1 MKRQLLIACLAALCA
16 STVLSCNKDAEED
29 YLVDPLQDR
38 EVLLTA
44 SLADGPDTRAVSVS
58 GDAVSCSWNVDDKL
72 ALVYGGEIISELTV
86 SSISGNRAA
95 LSGKVKGA
103 YPEGTEFTLYYG
115 GTDYNY
121 ASQSGTQADASR
133 RAYLSSTATIARQD
147 NKTLQLGPVSL
158 GHRQAYFELSFQYGP
173 DLLKVKKVEVTGSD
187 RLVKRRPLAG
197 NPEYF
202 TAAEPFT
209 VTAASDQGADIMY
222 FALCD
227 ESTADV
233 TYVFKVT
240 DINGV
245 TYEKEYKIDGLTV
258 SNPYLYKTGTA
269 QNGSYHSGNWVL
281 DQKSAVSEAPV
292 AIQTTVYD
300 GNAHALVTPGRLP
313 EGTVGAVIEY
323 YTAPRLP
330 LSATPG
336 IYTVTDV
343 GQLQPDAGST
353 WSTTVPEGTDPGEYY
368 IWYRVRG
375 GLYFKNDPEDA
386 EAFVIGKQ
394 VESNPARILRRTLA
408 VTAPA
413 AVANL
418 KYTGSSQALV
428 TAGSLKDELN
438 GSLTDCVLQYYVDSV
453 AIGASAPAAPAAT
466 ATGWSTEVPR
476 GISAKD
482 YYVWYKVDG
491 GDYYYEVAVTPVS
504 SVAIRIVTTDAVVA
518 NPVPI
523 ENLVYNGEEQQL
535 VLPADA
541 SDGCKVYY
549 HVHESDVDRS
559 VIEAMNASDDWSED
573 VPMRKNAGTYYIW
586 TKIVEEGHTN
596 YSGVPG
602 VSAAAVVTGIGQTS
616 VSVVN
621 APEKVENWTYD
632 GVNHDLVKAIEYAAR
647 PNRREVFAYAGPSGQ
662 RDPFDVTEEEYPA
675 TLQFRINTGEWVSIN
690 NTTPDYSVV
699 AAKNAGTYSIQYR
712 VVGSKNFK
720 DYPGSGTG
728 YVGMGSV
735 VVAKASINVTVPD
748 VIDDWTVYDNAEHT
762 LLKDSPATAVTY
774 AGANNTDALSATA
787 EAPNPAVLYYRVNSG
802 EWVAYNP
809 ENPNLPKATNAGTY
823 QVWYK
828 VEGGINFAS
837 KTATSIGSFTVAKVN
852 PTITPAPAAKTD
864 LVYNGEPLGLLA
876 ADNYS
881 TNYGTL
887 QFGVSMTNSVTGVTW
902 GSELPTG
909 QNAGT
914 YYPFYRVVGNENI
927 SDLGPVCF
935 IVTIARATLS
945 SFAVDIEGWNYGD
958 PANAP
963 SVSGN
968 TGGGAVTYSYK
979 VQGAD
984 DNTYS
989 GTAPTAPG
997 DYTVRAIAAQ
1007 TTNYE
1012 SATAT
1017 KNFTIGQATGTL
1029 TLSSS
1034 TVYLAAGGAQGA
1046 IYAISNDTGASFS
1059 AEIDDNTK
1067 ATVAFDPNDASKLII
1082 TPVALGEA
1090 TITVTMT
1097 PSNTTNYTTPA
1108 PATCSV
1114 TMVTAPVGA
1123 PASKP
1128 GVFSVSDTKRV
1139 FFSKGNLQATTTDNG
1154 ANWTWS
1160 FAENQWGIVYTQ
1172 NDSNVSYNGTVGLFA
1187 WSTTNNNYGIGSSG
1201 GDTFRDWGDNAI
1213 SNGGNV
1219 AGYWS
1224 TMSGNEIGWLVG
1236 TAVVLH
1242 PGDNCRKTNPVNGT
1256 SNALFTMAKINTN
1269 STNNKGIIFFPD
1281 NYAGPTVND
1290 DTIQWGDIN
1299 EVSDFTTLCTSEGW
1313 STLEQYGCVF
1323 LPAAGQIN
1331 KNIVNLIGSYIQYW
1345 ARDAADSTTA
1355 HELYCKKSSGPSI
1368 GSAGKGLGLA
1378 VRLIAPIIASSDNSS
1393 IQDYNVQPGQTW

>member
-72 ALVYGGEIISELTV
+72 ALVYEGEIISELTV

-187 RLVKRRPLAG
+187 CLVKRRPLAG

-323 YTAPRLP
+323 YTAPRQS

-353 WSTTVPEGTDPGEYY
+353 WSTTVPEGTAPGEYY

-394 VESNPARILRRTLA
+394 VDSNPARILRRTLA

-453 AIGASAPAAPAAT
+453 AIGASAPAAPEAT

-602 VSAAAVVTGIGQTS
+602 VSAAAVVTQIAKANISTS
-616 VSVVN
+616 VPTLVS
-621 APEKVENWTYD
+621 WTYD
-632 GVNHDLVKAIEYAAR
+632 AE
-647 PNRREVFAYAGPSGQ
+647 Q
-662 RDPFDVTEEEYPA
+662 RNLLSDS
-675 TLQFRINTGEWVSIN
+675 L
-690 NTTPDYSVV
+690 
-699 AAKNAGTYSIQYR
+699 R
-712 VVGSKNFK
+712 VIFS
-720 DYPGSGTG
+720 ST
-728 YVGMGSV
+728 S
-735 VVAKASINVTVPD
+735 A
-748 VIDDWTVYDNAEHT
+748 
-762 LLKDSPATAVTY
+762 
-774 AGANNTDALSATA
+774 NTDALK
-787 EAPNPAVLYYRVNSG
+787 EEVPAVLYFKVTNTTI
-802 EWVAYNP
+802 WADWTAYNP
-809 ENPNLPKATNAGTY
+809 SAPVLPYATDAKSY
-823 QVWYK
+823 QVSFK
-828 VEGGINFAS
+828 VDGGRNFKS
-837 KTATSIGSFTVAKVN
+837 VGETVIGTATVSKAN
-852 PTITPAPAAKTD
+852 LMYDPAPAAVTETLIYTGQPQT
-864 LVYNGEPLGLLA
+864 LVTEGVAKYATGHPTKPGEDAVGPVVKYMVADSKPSKNASGWLTTPPAATNAQATYKVWYYVDGGDNFNDIDVCTTPIEKGIGKATLTATADNKQRDYNTANPTFTVTVTGFVNGETASTAAGYVAPTATCSATQSSAAGTYPITVSGGSANNYVFNYVNGTLTINQSVLSITIPVGNGGDPSTSVTINYDAGDSWETALGKYPVA
-876 ADNYS
+876 KV
-881 TNYGTL
+881 TL
-887 QFGVSMTNSVTGVTW
+887 QFDN
-902 GSELPTG
+902 
-909 QNAGT
+909 
-914 YYPFYRVVGNENI
+914 VV
-927 SDLGPVCF
+927 
-935 IVTIARATLS
+935 
-945 SFAVDIEGWNYGD
+945 Y
-958 PANAP
+958 
-963 SVSGN
+963 
-968 TGGGAVTYSYK
+968 
-979 VQGAD
+979 
-984 DNTYS
+984 
-989 GTAPTAPG
+989 
-997 DYTVRAIAAQ
+997 
-1007 TTNYE
+1007 
-1012 SATAT
+1012 
-1017 KNFTIGQATGTL
+1017 
-1029 TLSSS
+1029 
-1034 TVYLAAGGAQGA
+1034 
-1046 IYAISNDTGASFS
+1046 
-1059 AEIDDNTK
+1059 
-1067 ATVAFDPNDASKLII
+1067 
-1082 TPVALGEA
+1082 
-1090 TITVTMT
+1090 T
-1097 PSNTTNYTTPA
+1097 PS
-1108 PATCSV
+1108 SL
-1114 TMVTAPVGA
+1114 
-1123 PASKP
+1123 
-1128 GVFSVSDTKRV
+1128 FL
-1139 FFSKGNLQATTTDNG
+1139 NLHYLNG
-1154 ANWTWS
+1154 
-1160 FAENQWGIVYTQ
+1160 
-1172 NDSNVSYNGTVGLFA
+1172 DSLVNKTE
-1187 WSTTNNNYGIGSSG
+1187 
-1201 GDTFRDWGDNAI
+1201 AI
-1213 SNGGNV
+1213 
-1219 AGYWS
+1219 
-1224 TMSGNEIGWLVG
+1224 
-1236 TAVVLH
+1236 
-1242 PGDNCRKTNPVNGT
+1242 
-1256 SNALFTMAKINTN
+1256 
-1269 STNNKGIIFFPD
+1269 
-1281 NYAGPTVND
+1281 
-1290 DTIQWGDIN
+1290 
-1299 EVSDFTTLCTSEGW
+1299 
-1313 STLEQYGCVF
+1313 
-1323 LPAAGQIN
+1323 
-1331 KNIVNLIGSYIQYW
+1331 
-1345 ARDAADSTTA
+1345 DST
-1355 HELYCKKSSGPSI
+1355 K
-1368 GSAGKGLGLA
+1368 
-1378 VRLIAPIIASSDNSS
+1378 
-1393 IQDYNVQPGQTW
+1393 DYIFHQN

>member
-1 MKRQLLIACLAALCA
+1 MKRKIVFSLFVTLCA
-16 STVLSCNKDAEED
+16 AFVSCNRGAELEGFDPNTERDVVLQATMEQDAAT
-29 YLVDPLQDR
+29 R
-38 EVLLTA
+38 AA
-44 SLADGPDTRAVSVS
+44 SLTQEGVAVSWAENDILDLVFENEVVS
-58 GDAVSCSWNVDDKL
+58 QLRVTAINGNTAQL
-72 ALVYGGEIISELTV
+72 A
-86 SSISGNRAA
+86 
-95 LSGKVKGA
+95 GKVKGA
-103 YPEGTEFTLYYG
+103 YPKNTEFSLYYG
-115 GTDYNY
+115 GTNYDYTGQTGTA
-121 ASQSGTQADASR
+121 ASAASK
-133 RAYLSSTATIARQD
+133 AYLQGTVRISKQD
-147 NKTLQLGPVSL
+147 NEILTLGSAVLKHQ
-158 GHRQAYFELSFQYGP
+158 QAYVSFTFRYGP
-173 DLLKVKKVEVTGSD
+173 DELPIKSVTVTPASASIVKTRELGDNPVCFAGTSEDSFTVNAGSTGLSTVYFAISDMATTASTAYDFAIVAEWNGSDTTFLASNSKHFQNGKYYMNTEVVLKKKSDAIATLPAAVTGLMYDTQEHALITPAEMNEGAKIYYAVTDVIATDLPSETVWSEDVPEKTEPGSYMVWYKVEGGKFYEDMPASYDEATFVD
-187 RLVKRRPLAG
+187 VVIAKR
-197 NPEYF
+197 
-202 TAAEPFT
+202 
-209 VTAASDQGADIMY
+209 
-222 FALCD
+222 
-227 ESTADV
+227 
-233 TYVFKVT
+233 
-240 DINGV
+240 
-245 TYEKEYKIDGLTV
+245 
-258 SNPYLYKTGTA
+258 
-269 QNGSYHSGNWVL
+269 
-281 DQKSAVSEAPV
+281 PV
-292 AIQTTVYD
+292 AITK
-300 GNAHALVTPGRLP
+300 PK
-313 EGTVGAVIEY
+313 E
-323 YTAPRLP
+323 
-330 LSATPG
+330 
-336 IYTVTDV
+336 
-343 GQLQPDAGST
+343 
-353 WSTTVPEGTDPGEYY
+353 
-368 IWYRVRG
+368 
-375 GLYFKNDPEDA
+375 
-386 EAFVIGKQ
+386 
-394 VESNPARILRRTLA
+394 ILG
-408 VTAPA
+408 
-413 AVANL
+413 L
-418 KYTGSSQALV
+418 KYTGSAQALV
-428 TAGSLKDELN
+428 NPGTVKDGVNE
-438 GSLTDCVLQYYVDSV
+438 SFDCGLQMEYYVYE
-453 AIGASAPAAPAAT
+453 GE
-466 ATGWSTEVPR
+466 EVPS
-476 GISAKD
+476 ILD
-482 YYVWYKVDG
+482 N
-491 GDYYYEVAVTPVS
+491 VTW
-504 SVAIRIVTTDAVVA
+504 TTDIPNGTNAGKYYIFYRVNGAPHYEDVNIPYDGSNYPYLTVTISKSDAVIA

-523 ENLVYNGEEQQL
+523 ENLVYNGEPQQL

-541 SDGCKVYY
+541 SDGCAVYY
-549 HVHESDVDRS
+549 FVTDNQDFVPTDTNM
-559 VIEAMNASDDWSED
+559 AADDWSLD
-573 VPMRKNAGTYYIW
+573 VPFRKNAGTYYIW
-586 TKIVEEGHTN
+586 TKTVDESGANN
-596 YSGVPG
+596 YSGVIG
-602 VSAAAVVTGIGQTS
+602 ISAGAVVTGIGQTS

-728 YVGMGSV
+728 YVGMDSV

-837 KTATSIGSFTVAKVN
+837 KTATSIGSFTVAKVT

-864 LVYNGEPLGLLA
+864 LVYNGEPQGLLA

-927 SDLGPVCF
+927 SDLGPVSF

-1034 TVYLAAGGAQGA
+1034 TVYLAAGGAPGA
-1046 IYAISNDTGASFS
+1046 IYAISNDTAATFTTAIGDGTIASVAADPS
-1059 AEIDDNTK
+1059 DNTR
-1067 ATVAFDPNDASKLII
+1067 LII
-1082 TPVALGEA
+1082 TPIAVGET
-1090 TITVTMT
+1090 TITVSMT
-1097 PSNTTNYTTPA
+1097 PSSTVNYTTPE
-1108 PATCSV
+1108 PQVCSLAV
-1114 TMVTAPVGA
+1114 VLAPVGA
-1123 PASKP
+1123 PENKP
-1128 GVFSVSDTKRV
+1128 GIFSVSDNNLV
-1139 FFSKGNLQATTTDNG
+1139 FFSRGNLRATGTTESTPASG
-1154 ANWTWS
+1154 WTWS
-1160 FAENQWGIVYTQ
+1160 FAESQWDFLGYGSANQKVNGNGTI
-1172 NDSNVSYNGTVGLFA
+1172 SENGTVDLFR
-1187 WSTTNNNYGIGSSG
+1187 WSTTEGYYGIGTSTSG
-1201 GDTFRDWGDNAI
+1201 NVFRDWGENAI
-1213 SNGGNV
+1213 SNGGNT
-1219 AGYWS
+1219 ANFWS
-1224 TMSGNEIGWLVG
+1224 TFTRAQIDWLIGSR
-1236 TAVVLH
+1236 
-1242 PGDNCRKTNPVNGT
+1242 PMNPVNGT
-1256 SNALFTMAKINTN
+1256 SNARYAMAKINKT
-1269 STNNKGIIFFPD
+1269 TLTDGTGVAGTILFPD
-1281 NYAGPTVND
+1281 NYAGPVADVSGSIT
-1290 DTIQWGDIN
+1290 WGDIN
-1299 EVSDFTTLCTSEGW
+1299 TPSNYTTLCTSEGW

-1323 LPAAGQIN
+1323 LPSAGFSMNDTVYNVGSELQYWTKDQSTN
-1331 KNIVNLIGSYIQYW
+1331 QESYAYALEFANDPQYSYI
-1345 ARDAADSTTA
+1345 TTTVS
-1355 HELYCKKSSGPSI
+1355 KS
-1368 GSAGKGLGLA
+1368 LGNS
-1378 VRLIAPIIASSDNSS
+1378 VRLIVSIFATTDNTSL
-1393 IQDYNVQPGQTW
+1393 QDYTVQPGQTW

>member
-187 RLVKRRPLAG
+187 CLVKRRPLAG

-336 IYTVTDV
+336 IYPFTDFA
-343 GQLQPDAGST
+343 QLQPNAGST

-394 VESNPARILRRTLA
+394 VDSNPARILRRTLA

-453 AIGASAPAAPAAT
+453 AIGASAPAAPEAT
-466 ATGWSTEVPR
+466 ATGWSTKVPR
-476 GISAKD
+476 GIGAKD

-602 VSAAAVVTGIGQTS
+602 VSAAAVVTSIAKADLTVQVPTL
-616 VSVVN
+616 
-621 APEKVENWTYD
+621 KNWTYD
-632 GVNHDLVKAIEYAAR
+632 GAQHNLVND
-647 PNRREVFAYAGPSGQ
+647 
-662 RDPFDVTEEEYPA
+662 
-675 TLQFRINTGEWVSIN
+675 TLRVRFTGVN
-690 NTTPDYSVV
+690 
-699 AAKNAGTYSIQYR
+699 GT
-712 VVGSKNFK
+712 V
-720 DYPGSGTG
+720 
-728 YVGMGSV
+728 
-735 VVAKASINVTVPD
+735 
-748 VIDDWTVYDNAEHT
+748 
-762 LLKDSPATAVTY
+762 
-774 AGANNTDALSATA
+774 DALK
-787 EAPNPAVLYYRVNSG
+787 EEVPAVLSFKVNDGS
-802 EWVAYNP
+802 WTAYDP
-809 ENPNLPKATNAGTY
+809 AAPVLPSATNAGTY
-823 QVWYK
+823 AVSYKVDGGRNFKSINATSIGNAEVSKATITVSVAPAKVDNWDYDGTAHALIDPTGTFSYAGASNTDPLDTSEPVPAVLSFQVNGGEWSTTVPTATNAGTYALKYK
-828 VEGGINFAS
+828 VEGGTNFVSIGATDLGS
-837 KTATSIGSFTVAKVN
+837 VVVNKANAVIDSAPQGATGLTYNSLDKHLLSAAGVTSISTIADNHTPVMWYKVADSQ
-852 PTITPAPAAKTD
+852 PATPADNGFTAAGWSNNYLADALVGTD
-864 LVYNGEPLGLLA
+864 
-876 ADNYS
+876 
-881 TNYGTL
+881 
-887 QFGVSMTNSVTGVTW
+887 
-902 GSELPTG
+902 
-909 QNAGT
+909 AGT
-914 YYPFYRVVGNENI
+914 YKIWY
-927 SDLGPVCF
+927 
-935 IVTIARATLS
+935 A
-945 SFAVDIEGWNYGD
+945 
-958 PANAP
+958 
-963 SVSGN
+963 
-968 TGGGAVTYSYK
+968 
-979 VQGAD
+979 VQGASNYNGVAVSSSSYVEVEIESSSATVTKPVGAENLVYSASAQELLTSAGSGEGTVYYFVTTTPD
-984 DNTYS
+984 YDITGTTPISNPSDWYTDYQDIKGTDS
-989 GTAPTAPG
+989 GTYYVWVYAGGNTNYSAAYSDVAVEVVIAKAAGPAA
-997 DYTVRAIAAQ
+997 DISYSTVSPASSAIA
-1007 TTNYE
+1007 TDGG
-1012 SATAT
+1012 
-1017 KNFTIGQATGTL
+1017 IGNL
-1029 TLSSS
+1029 
-1034 TVYLAAGGAQGA
+1034 
-1046 IYAISNDTGASFS
+1046 NDTGVWEYSTDDGTTWTDITSSSITGLAPIMVKIRVKET
-1059 AEIDDNTK
+1059 ANYLAGAAQRID
-1067 ATVAFDPNDASKLII
+1067 VPQ
-1082 TPVALGEA
+1082 
-1090 TITVTMT
+1090 
-1097 PSNTTNYTTPA
+1097 YY
-1108 PATCSV
+1108 SV
-1114 TMVTAPVGA
+1114 PEGA
-1123 PASKP
+1123 IS
-1128 GVFSVSDTKRV
+1128 GVFSVSESKKI
-1139 FFSKGNLQATTTDNG
+1139 FFSKGNLQ
-1154 ANWTWS
+1154 
-1160 FAENQWGIVYTQ
+1160 Y
-1172 NDSNVSYNGTVGLFA
+1172 
-1187 WSTTNNNYGIGSSG
+1187 IGSASTPYWKFANHQYDYLG
-1201 GDTFRDWGDNAI
+1201 NNGQGSDSETVDRDFFGWGTGNAPNKVSTASDQYTVFTDWGTNAI
-1213 SNGGNV
+1213 SNGGNTANFGWYTMSESEWGGIAGSSRYTFSGVRYAKATV
-1219 AGYWS
+1219 AG
-1224 TMSGNEIGWLVG
+1224 V
-1236 TAVVLH
+1236 
-1242 PGDNCRKTNPVNGT
+1242 PG
-1256 SNALFTMAKINTN
+1256 M
-1269 STNNKGIIFFPD
+1269 IFFPD
-1281 NYAGPTVND
+1281 TWSRSYFDVTSFNNDTVGFTVNIITED
-1290 DTIQWGDIN
+1290 DWNNKFELNGA
-1299 EVSDFTTLCTSEGW
+1299 
-1313 STLEQYGCVF
+1313 VF
-1323 LPAAGQIN
+1323 LPAAGIRNHTTVSKTGEWGYYWESNVASYQTSTACALWFYSNNMIIYN
-1331 KNIVNLIGSYIQYW
+1331 ARPWSYGYSVRLAIAVPQSSSAGLDNYIVNTPQVW
-1345 ARDAADSTTA
+1345 
-1355 HELYCKKSSGPSI
+1355 
-1368 GSAGKGLGLA
+1368 
-1378 VRLIAPIIASSDNSS
+1378 
-1393 IQDYNVQPGQTW
+1393 